1 MSNENTRYKVLL
13 TSYLEL
19 EHVDRLRAVD
29 DRLEILYEPSLLRPP
44 RHAADHTGD
53 PNLWRGPHQEWRW
66 RELLREADILFD
78 IDPTHREDL
87 PELAP
92 RVRWIQAT
100 SAGIGQL
107 VKQYHYDL
115 RMPHTTFCT
124 ASGVHAVPLAEFVA
138 MSMLMFTRDLWRLER
153 YQKRKHW
160 ERYAGSDLH
169 GRTLAIVGV
178 GRVGSEVARVGK
190 ALGMTVIGTKVRP
203 APVPVDQLYK
213 PAELHAMLPRAE
225 FLVLSAPHTPE
236 TEKLIGAREF
246 ALLPK
251 GAVFINIARGAEVDE
266 PALVEALQTGHLKGA
281 VLDVFALEP
290 LPVHHPLWEMPNV
303 LISPHSASTS
313 DRENERITEI
323 FIDNLRCF
331 LAGEPLRNVLDLERL
346 Y

>member
-1 MSNENTRYKVLL
+1 
-13 TSYLEL
+13 
-19 EHVDRLRAVD
+19 
-29 DRLEILYEPSLLRPP
+29 
-44 RHAADHTGD
+44 
-53 PNLWRGPHQEWRW
+53 
-66 RELLREADILFD
+66 
-78 IDPTHREDL
+78 
-87 PELAP
+87 
-92 RVRWIQAT
+92 
-100 SAGIGQL
+100 
-107 VKQYHYDL
+107 
-115 RMPHTTFCT
+115 
-124 ASGVHAVPLAEFVA
+124 LAEFVA

-160 ERYAGSDLH
+160 ERYTGSDLH

-281 VLDVFALEP
+281 VLDVFAVEP

-323 FIDNLRCF
+323 FIDNLRRF
-331 LAGEPLRNVLDLERL
+331 LAGKPLRNVLDLERL